1 MKLLV
6 TKPEDPK
13 ESRMD
18 VHQNA
23 RLTPRCRELLVA
35 RVLAGRCR
43 RAVARELGVSEKT
56 VQKWVGRFQREG
68 IAGLRDRSSR
78 PQRSPATTA
87 ETLQLAVVALRRQ
100 RFTLASIAS
109 QLSLSRSSV
118 ARICRRAGLSRLSQ
132 LDPVPHYPRYERA
145 QPGELLHLDVKK
157 LGRILRVGHRI
168 TGQRT
173 DTHRDAGWEYVHVA
187 IDDCSRV
194 AYCQV
199 LPDEEGVSACAFLRA
214 AVAYYAGLGVT
225 IREVLT
231 DNGVCYRAKNFA
243 ATCMDLGLK
252 HRRTR
257 PYTPR
262 TNGKAERFIQS
273 ALREWAY
280 ARAYGTSAQRIN
292 AMPRWLHGY
301 NWHRPHASLAGQPP
315 TSRLNLDRNNLLRLH
330 T

>member
-1 MKLLV
+1 
-6 TKPEDPK
+6 
-13 ESRMD
+13 MD

-35 RVLAGRCR
+35 RVLAGRHR
-43 RAVARELGVSEKT
+43 SVVARELGVSDKT
-56 VQKWVGRFQREG
+56 VSKWVGRFQREG
-68 IAGLRDRSSR
+68 VAGLRDRSSR
-78 PQRSPATTA
+78 PRRSPGATV

-100 RFTLASIAS
+100 RLTLSAIAA

-118 ARICRRAGLSRLSQ
+118 ARICRRAGLARLSQ
-132 LDPVPHYPRYERA
+132 LEPVPHYPRYERA
-145 QPGELLHLDVKK
+145 QPGELLHLDIKR
-157 LGRILRVGHRI
+157 LGRIVKVGHRI
-168 TGQRT
+168 TG
-173 DTHRDAGWEYVHVA
+173 DPRDRVDGAGWEYVHVA

-199 LPDEEGVSACAFLRA
+199 LPDEEGESACAFLRA
-214 AVAYYAGLGVT
+214 AVAYYAALGVT

-243 ATCMDLGLK
+243 ATCSALGLK

-280 ARAYGTSAQRIN
+280 ARAYGTSAQRIH
-292 AMPRWLHGY
+292 ALPRWIHGY

-315 TSRLNLDRNNLLRLH
+315 TSRLSLDRNNLLRLH
-330 T
+330 N

>member
-1 MKLLV
+1 
-6 TKPEDPK
+6 
-13 ESRMD
+13 MD

-35 RVLAGRCR
+35 RVLAGRHR
-43 RAVARELGVSEKT
+43 SVVARELGVSDKT
-56 VQKWVGRFQREG
+56 VSKWVGRFQREG
-68 IAGLRDRSSR
+68 VAGLRDRSSR
-78 PQRSPATTA
+78 PRRSPGATV

-100 RFTLASIAS
+100 RLTLSTIAA

-118 ARICRRAGLSRLSQ
+118 ARICRRAGLARLSQ
-132 LDPVPHYPRYERA
+132 LEPVPHYPRYERA
-145 QPGELLHLDVKK
+145 QPGELLHLDIKR
-157 LGRILRVGHRI
+157 LGRIVKVGHRI
-168 TGQRT
+168 TG
-173 DTHRDAGWEYVHVA
+173 DPRDRVDGAGWEYVHVA

-199 LPDEEGVSACAFLRA
+199 LPDEEGQSAGAFLRA
-214 AVAYYAGLGVT
+214 AVAYYAALGVT

-243 ATCMDLGLK
+243 ATCSALGLK

-292 AMPRWLHGY
+292 ALPRWIHGY

-315 TSRLNLDRNNLLRLH
+315 TSRLSLDRNNLLRLH
-330 T
+330 I

>member
-1 MKLLV
+1 
-6 TKPEDPK
+6 
-13 ESRMD
+13 MD

-35 RVLAGRCR
+35 RVLAGRHR
-43 RAVARELGVSEKT
+43 AAVARDLGVSEKT

-78 PQRSPATTA
+78 PQRSPSATA

-100 RFTLASIAS
+100 RLTLSAIAS

-118 ARICRRAGLSRLSQ
+118 ARICRRAGLSRLAQ
-132 LDPVPHYPRYERA
+132 LDPVPYYPRYERA

-168 TGQRT
+168 TGKRT

-214 AVAYYAGLGVT
+214 AVAYYAALGVT

-231 DNGVCYRAKNFA
+231 DNGVCYRARCFGE
-243 ATCMDLGLK
+243 TCADLGLR

-292 AMPRWLHGY
+292 AMPRWLHG
-301 NWHRPHASLAGQPP
+301 
-315 TSRLNLDRNNLLRLH
+315 
-330 T
+330 

>member
-1 MKLLV
+1 
-6 TKPEDPK
+6 
-13 ESRMD
+13 MD

-35 RVLAGRCR
+35 RVLAGRHR
-43 RAVARELGVSEKT
+43 SVVARELGVSDKT
-56 VQKWVGRFQREG
+56 VSKWVGRFQREG

-78 PQRSPATTA
+78 PRRSPGATV

-100 RFTLASIAS
+100 RLTLSAIAA

-118 ARICRRAGLSRLSQ
+118 ARICRRAGLARLSQ
-132 LDPVPHYPRYERA
+132 LEPVPHYPRYERA
-145 QPGELLHLDVKK
+145 QPGELLHLDIKR
-157 LGRILRVGHRI
+157 LGRIVKVGHRI
-168 TGQRT
+168 TG
-173 DTHRDAGWEYVHVA
+173 DPRDRVDGAGWEYVHVA

-199 LPDEEGVSACAFLRA
+199 LPDEEGESACAFLRA
-214 AVAYYAGLGVT
+214 AVAYYAALGVT

-243 ATCMDLGLK
+243 ATCSALGLK

-292 AMPRWLHGY
+292 ALPRWIHGY

-315 TSRLNLDRNNLLRLH
+315 TSRLSLDRNNLLRLH
-330 T
+330 N

>member
-1 MKLLV
+1 
-6 TKPEDPK
+6 
-13 ESRMD
+13 MD

-35 RVLAGRCR
+35 RVLAGRHR
-43 RAVARELGVSEKT
+43 SVVARELGVSDKT
-56 VQKWVGRFQREG
+56 VSKWVGRFQREG
-68 IAGLRDRSSR
+68 VAGLRDRSSR
-78 PQRSPATTA
+78 PRRSPGATV

-100 RFTLASIAS
+100 RLTLSTIAA

-118 ARICRRAGLSRLSQ
+118 ARICRRAGLARLSQ
-132 LDPVPHYPRYERA
+132 LEPVPHYPRYERA
-145 QPGELLHLDVKK
+145 QPGELLHLDIKR
-157 LGRILRVGHRI
+157 LGRIVKVGHRI
-168 TGQRT
+168 TG
-173 DTHRDAGWEYVHVA
+173 DPRDRVDGAGWEYVHVA

-199 LPDEEGVSACAFLRA
+199 LPDEEGESACAFLRA
-214 AVAYYAGLGVT
+214 AVAYYAALGVT

-243 ATCMDLGLK
+243 ATCSALGLK

-292 AMPRWLHGY
+292 ALPRWIHGY

-315 TSRLNLDRNNLLRLH
+315 TSRLSLDRNNLLRLH

>member
-1 MKLLV
+1 
-6 TKPEDPK
+6 
-13 ESRMD
+13 MD

-23 RLTPRCRELLVA
+23 RLTPHCRELLVG
-35 RVLAGRCR
+35 RVLAGRPRC
-43 RAVARELGVSEKT
+43 AVAQELGVSERT

-68 IAGLRDRSSR
+68 VAGLRDRSSR
-78 PQRSPATTA
+78 PKRSPHTTA
-87 ETLQLAVVALRRQ
+87 EPLQLAVLALRRQ
-100 RFTLASIAS
+100 RLTLAQIAA
-109 QLSLSRSSV
+109 QLALSRASV
-118 ARICRRAGLSRLSQ
+118 ARICRRAGLARLAQ
-132 LDPVPHYPRYERA
+132 LEPAPQYPRYERA
-145 QPGELLHLDVKK
+145 RPGELLHLDVKK

-173 DTHRDAGWEYVHVA
+173 ETHREAGWEYVHVA

-214 AVAYYAGLGVT
+214 AVAYYAALGVV

-231 DNGVCYRAKNFA
+231 DNGVCYRAKVFA
-243 ATCMDLGLK
+243 ATCAELGLT
-252 HRRTR
+252 HRCTR

-280 ARAYGTSAQRIN
+280 ARAYATSAQRIH
-292 AMPRWLHGY
+292 ALPRWLHGY
-301 NWHRPHASLAGQPP
+301 NWHRPHTSLAGQPP
-315 TSRLNLDRNNLLRLH
+315 TSRLNLDRNNRKLPRPANSVRLDSPA
-330 T
+330 

>member
-1 MKLLV
+1 
-6 TKPEDPK
+6 
-13 ESRMD
+13 MD

-35 RVLAGRCR
+35 RVLAGRQR
-43 RAVARELGVSEKT
+43 AAVARDLGVSEKT

-78 PQRSPATTA
+78 PQRSPSATA

-100 RFTLASIAS
+100 RLTLSAIAS

-118 ARICRRAGLSRLSQ
+118 ARICRRAGLSRLAQ
-132 LDPVPHYPRYERA
+132 LDPVPYYPRYERA

-168 TGQRT
+168 TGKRT

-214 AVAYYAGLGVT
+214 AVAYYAALGVT

-231 DNGVCYRAKNFA
+231 DNGVCYRARCFGE
-243 ATCMDLGLK
+243 TCADLGLR

-292 AMPRWLHGY
+292 ALPRWLHGY

-330 T
+330 S

>member
-1 MKLLV
+1 
-6 TKPEDPK
+6 
-13 ESRMD
+13 MD

-35 RVLAGRCR
+35 RVLAGRHR
-43 RAVARELGVSEKT
+43 SVVARELGVSDKT
-56 VQKWVGRFQREG
+56 VSKWVGRFLREG
-68 IAGLRDRSSR
+68 VAGLRDRSSR
-78 PQRSPATTA
+78 PRHSPAATV

-100 RFTLASIAS
+100 RLTLSAIAA

-118 ARICRRAGLSRLSQ
+118 ARICRRAGLARLSQ
-132 LDPVPHYPRYERA
+132 FERVPHYPRYERA
-145 QPGELLHLDVKK
+145 QPGELLHLDIKR
-157 LGRILRVGHRI
+157 LGRIVKVGHRI
-168 TGQRT
+168 TG
-173 DTHRDAGWEYVHVA
+173 DPRDRVDGAGWEYVHVA

-199 LPDEEGVSACAFLRA
+199 LPDEEGESACAFLRA
-214 AVAYYAGLGVT
+214 AVAYYAALGVT

-243 ATCMDLGLK
+243 ATCSALGLK

-292 AMPRWLHGY
+292 ALPRWIHGY

-315 TSRLNLDRNNLLRLH
+315 TSRLSLDRNNLLRLH
-330 T
+330 S

>member
-1 MKLLV
+1 
-6 TKPEDPK
+6 
-13 ESRMD
+13 MD

-35 RVLAGRCR
+35 RVLAGRHR
-43 RAVARELGVSEKT
+43 AAVARDLGVSEKT

-78 PQRSPATTA
+78 PQRSPSATA

-100 RFTLASIAS
+100 RLTLSAIAS

-118 ARICRRAGLSRLSQ
+118 ARICRRAGLSRLAQ
-132 LDPVPHYPRYERA
+132 LDPVPYYPRYERA

-168 TGQRT
+168 TGKRT

-199 LPDEEGVSACAFLRA
+199 LPDEEGVSASAFLRA
-214 AVAYYAGLGVT
+214 AVAYYAALGVT

-231 DNGVCYRAKNFA
+231 DNGVCYRARCFA
-243 ATCMDLGLK
+243 ATCTDLGLR

-330 T
+330 S

>member
-1 MKLLV
+1 
-6 TKPEDPK
+6 
-13 ESRMD
+13 MD

-35 RVLAGRCR
+35 RVLAGRHR
-43 RAVARELGVSEKT
+43 SVVARELGVSDKT
-56 VQKWVGRFQREG
+56 VSKWVGRFQREG
-68 IAGLRDRSSR
+68 VAGLRDRSSR
-78 PQRSPATTA
+78 PRRSPGATV

-100 RFTLASIAS
+100 RLTLSAIAA

-118 ARICRRAGLSRLSQ
+118 ARICRRAGLARLSQ
-132 LDPVPHYPRYERA
+132 LEPVPHYPRYERA
-145 QPGELLHLDVKK
+145 QPGELLHLDIKR
-157 LGRILRVGHRI
+157 LGRIVKVGHRI
-168 TGQRT
+168 TG
-173 DTHRDAGWEYVHVA
+173 DPRDRVDGAGWEYVHVA

-199 LPDEEGVSACAFLRA
+199 LPDEEGESACAFLRA
-214 AVAYYAGLGVT
+214 AVAYYAALGVT

-243 ATCMDLGLK
+243 ATCAALGLK

-292 AMPRWLHGY
+292 ALPRWIHGY

-315 TSRLNLDRNNLLRLH
+315 TSRLSLDRNNLLRLH

>member
-6 TKPEDPK
+6 TTPEVPR

-35 RVLAGRCR
+35 RVLAGRHR
-43 RAVARELGVSEKT
+43 SVVARELGVSDKT
-56 VQKWVGRFQREG
+56 VSKWVGRFQREG
-68 IAGLRDRSSR
+68 VAGLRDRSSR
-78 PQRSPATTA
+78 PRRSPGATV

-100 RFTLASIAS
+100 RLTLSAIAA

-118 ARICRRAGLSRLSQ
+118 ARICRRAGLARLSQ
-132 LDPVPHYPRYERA
+132 LEPVPHYPRYERA
-145 QPGELLHLDVKK
+145 QPGELLHLDIKR
-157 LGRILRVGHRI
+157 LGRIVKVGHRI
-168 TGQRT
+168 TG
-173 DTHRDAGWEYVHVA
+173 DPRDRVDGAGWEYVHVA

-199 LPDEEGVSACAFLRA
+199 LPDEEGESACAFLRA
-214 AVAYYAGLGVT
+214 AVAYYAALGVT

-243 ATCMDLGLK
+243 ATCSALGLK

-292 AMPRWLHGY
+292 ALPRWIHGY

-315 TSRLNLDRNNLLRLH
+315 TSRLSLDRNNLLRLH
-330 T
+330 N

>member
-1 MKLLV
+1 
-6 TKPEDPK
+6 
-13 ESRMD
+13 MD

-35 RVLAGRCR
+35 RVLAGRR
-43 RAVARELGVSEKT
+43 RAEVARELGVSEPT
-56 VQKWVGRFQREG
+56 VRKWVQRFQAEG
-68 IAGLRDRSSR
+68 VAGLRDRSSR
-78 PQRSPATTA
+78 PRRSPSATVA
-87 ETLQLAVVALRRQ
+87 TLQLAVVALRRQ
-100 RFTLASIAS
+100 RLTMATIAAQLA
-109 QLSLSRSSV
+109 LSRASV

-145 QPGELLHLDVKK
+145 RPGELLHLDVKK
-157 LGRILRVGHRI
+157 LGRILQVGHRI
-168 TGQRT
+168 TGDRRGQLNG
-173 DTHRDAGWEYVHVA
+173 AGWEYVHVA

-199 LPDEEGVSACAFLRA
+199 LADEEGVSASAFLRA

-231 DNGVCYRAKNFA
+231 DNGVCYRARCFA
-243 ATCMDLGLK
+243 DTCAELGIR

-280 ARAYGTSAQRIN
+280 ARAYGTSAQRIM
-292 AMPRWLHGY
+292 ALPRWLHAY

-315 TSRLNLDRNNLLRLH
+315 TSRLSLDRNNLLRLH
-330 T
+330 I

>member
-1 MKLLV
+1 
-6 TKPEDPK
+6 
-13 ESRMD
+13 MD

-35 RVLAGRCR
+35 RVLAGRHR
-43 RAVARELGVSEKT
+43 SVVARELGVSDKT
-56 VQKWVGRFQREG
+56 VSKWVGRFQREG
-68 IAGLRDRSSR
+68 VAGLRDRSSR
-78 PQRSPATTA
+78 PRRSPGATI

-100 RFTLASIAS
+100 RLTLSTIAA

-118 ARICRRAGLSRLSQ
+118 ARICRRAGLARLSQ
-132 LDPVPHYPRYERA
+132 LEPVPHYPRYERA
-145 QPGELLHLDVKK
+145 QPGELLHLDIKR
-157 LGRILRVGHRI
+157 LGRIVKVGHRI
-168 TGQRT
+168 TG
-173 DTHRDAGWEYVHVA
+173 DPRDRVDGAGWEYVHVA

-199 LPDEEGVSACAFLRA
+199 LPDEEGESACAFLRA
-214 AVAYYAGLGVT
+214 AVAYYAALGVT

-243 ATCMDLGLK
+243 ATCSALGLK

-292 AMPRWLHGY
+292 ALPRWIHGY

-315 TSRLNLDRNNLLRLH
+315 TSRLSLDRNNLLRLH

>member
-1 MKLLV
+1 
-6 TKPEDPK
+6 
-13 ESRMD
+13 MD

-35 RVLAGRCR
+35 RVLAGRHR
-43 RAVARELGVSEKT
+43 SVVARELGVSDKT
-56 VQKWVGRFQREG
+56 VSKWVGRFQREG
-68 IAGLRDRSSR
+68 VAGLRDRSSR
-78 PQRSPATTA
+78 PRRSPGATV

-100 RFTLASIAS
+100 RLTLSAIAA

-118 ARICRRAGLSRLSQ
+118 ARICRRAGLARLSQ
-132 LDPVPHYPRYERA
+132 LEPVPHYPRYERA
-145 QPGELLHLDVKK
+145 QPGELLHLDIKR
-157 LGRILRVGHRI
+157 LGRIVKVGHRI
-168 TGQRT
+168 TG
-173 DTHRDAGWEYVHVA
+173 DPRDRVDGAGWEYVHVA

-199 LPDEEGVSACAFLRA
+199 LPDEEGESACAFLRA
-214 AVAYYAGLGVT
+214 AVAYYAALGVT

-243 ATCMDLGLK
+243 ATCSALGLK

-273 ALREWAY
+273 ALREWDY

-292 AMPRWLHGY
+292 ALPRWIHGY

-315 TSRLNLDRNNLLRLH
+315 TSRLSLDRNNLLRLH
-330 T
+330 I

>member
-1 MKLLV
+1 
-6 TKPEDPK
+6 
-13 ESRMD
+13 MD

-35 RVLAGRCR
+35 RVLAGRHR
-43 RAVARELGVSEKT
+43 SAVARELGVSDKT
-56 VQKWVGRFQREG
+56 VSKWVGRFQREG
-68 IAGLRDRSSR
+68 VAGLRDRSSR
-78 PQRSPATTA
+78 PRRSPGATV

-100 RFTLASIAS
+100 RLSLAAIAA

-118 ARICRRAGLSRLSQ
+118 ARICRRAGLTRLSQ
-132 LDPVPHYPRYERA
+132 LEPVPHYPRYERA
-145 QPGELLHLDVKK
+145 QPGELLHLDIKR
-157 LGRILRVGHRI
+157 LGRIVKVGHRI
-168 TGQRT
+168 TG
-173 DTHRDAGWEYVHVA
+173 DPRDRVEGAGWEYVHVA

-199 LPDEEGVSACAFLRA
+199 LPDEEGESACAFLRA
-214 AVAYYAGLGVT
+214 AVAYYAALGVT

-243 ATCMDLGLK
+243 ATCSALGLK

-280 ARAYGTSAQRIN
+280 ARAHGTSAQRIN
-292 AMPRWLHGY
+292 ALPRWIHGY

-330 T
+330 S

>member
-1 MKLLV
+1 
-6 TKPEDPK
+6 
-13 ESRMD
+13 MD

-35 RVLAGRCR
+35 RVLAGRHR
-43 RAVARELGVSEKT
+43 SVVARELGVSDKT
-56 VQKWVGRFQREG
+56 VSKWVGRFQREG
-68 IAGLRDRSSR
+68 VAGLRDRSSR
-78 PQRSPATTA
+78 PRRSPGATV

-100 RFTLASIAS
+100 RLTLSAIAA

-118 ARICRRAGLSRLSQ
+118 ARICRRAGLARLSQ
-132 LDPVPHYPRYERA
+132 LEPVPHYPRYERA
-145 QPGELLHLDVKK
+145 QPGELLHLDIKR
-157 LGRILRVGHRI
+157 LGRIVKVGHRI
-168 TGQRT
+168 TG
-173 DTHRDAGWEYVHVA
+173 DPRDRVDGAGWEYVHVA

-199 LPDEEGVSACAFLRA
+199 LPDEEGESACAFLRA
-214 AVAYYAGLGVT
+214 AVAYYAALGVT

-243 ATCMDLGLK
+243 ATCSALGLK

-292 AMPRWLHGY
+292 ALPRWIHGY

-315 TSRLNLDRNNLLRLH
+315 TSRLSLDRNNLLRLH
-330 T
+330 S

>member
-1 MKLLV
+1 
-6 TKPEDPK
+6 
-13 ESRMD
+13 MD

-35 RVLAGRCR
+35 RVLAGRHR
-43 RAVARELGVSEKT
+43 SVVARELGVSDKT
-56 VQKWVGRFQREG
+56 VSKWVGRFQREG
-68 IAGLRDRSSR
+68 VAGLRDRSSR
-78 PQRSPATTA
+78 PRRSPGATV

-100 RFTLASIAS
+100 RLTLSAIAA

-118 ARICRRAGLSRLSQ
+118 ARICRRAGLARLSQ
-132 LDPVPHYPRYERA
+132 LEPVPHYPRYERA
-145 QPGELLHLDVKK
+145 QPGELLHLDIKR
-157 LGRILRVGHRI
+157 LGRIVKVGHRI
-168 TGQRT
+168 TG
-173 DTHRDAGWEYVHVA
+173 DPRDRVDGAGWEYVHVA

-199 LPDEEGVSACAFLRA
+199 LPDEEGVSASAFLRA
-214 AVAYYAGLGVT
+214 AVAYYAALGVT

-243 ATCMDLGLK
+243 ATCSALGLK

-292 AMPRWLHGY
+292 ALPRWIHGY

-315 TSRLNLDRNNLLRLH
+315 TSRLSLDRNNLLRLH

>member
-1 MKLLV
+1 
-6 TKPEDPK
+6 
-13 ESRMD
+13 MD

-35 RVLAGRCR
+35 RVLAGRHR
-43 RAVARELGVSEKT
+43 SVVARELGVSDKT
-56 VQKWVGRFQREG
+56 VSKWVGRFQREG
-68 IAGLRDRSSR
+68 VAGLRDRSSR
-78 PQRSPATTA
+78 PRRSPGATV

-100 RFTLASIAS
+100 RLTLSAIAA
-109 QLSLSRSSV
+109 QVSLSRSSV
-118 ARICRRAGLSRLSQ
+118 ARICRRAGLARLSQ
-132 LDPVPHYPRYERA
+132 LEPVPHYPRYERA
-145 QPGELLHLDVKK
+145 QPGELLHLDIKR
-157 LGRILRVGHRI
+157 LGRIVKVGHRI
-168 TGQRT
+168 TG
-173 DTHRDAGWEYVHVA
+173 DPRDRVDGAGWEYVHVA

-199 LPDEEGVSACAFLRA
+199 LPDEEGESACAFLRA
-214 AVAYYAGLGVT
+214 AVAYYAALGVT

-243 ATCMDLGLK
+243 ATCSALGLK

-292 AMPRWLHGY
+292 ALPRWIHGY

-315 TSRLNLDRNNLLRLH
+315 TSRLSLDRNNLLRLH
-330 T
+330 N

>member
-23 RLTPRCRELLVA
+23 RLTPRCRELLVT

-43 RAVARELGVSEKT
+43 RTVARELGVSEKT

-68 IAGLRDRSSR
+68 ITGLRDRSSR
-78 PQRSPATTA
+78 PRRSPAVTA
-87 ETLQLAVVALRRQ
+87 EALQLAVIALRRQ

-109 QLSLSRSSV
+109 QLLLSRSSV

-173 DTHRDAGWEYVHVA
+173 ETHRDAGWEYVHVA

-231 DNGVCYRAKNFA
+231 DNGVCYKARRFA
-243 ATCMDLGLK
+243 ETCAALGIRHL
-252 HRRTR
+252 RTR

-292 AMPRWLHGY
+292 ALPRWLHGY
-301 NWHRPHASLAGQPP
+301 NWHRPHTSLAGQPP

-330 T
+330 S

>member
-1 MKLLV
+1 
-6 TKPEDPK
+6 
-13 ESRMD
+13 MD

-35 RVLAGRCR
+35 RVLAGRHR
-43 RAVARELGVSEKT
+43 SVVARELGVSDKT
-56 VQKWVGRFQREG
+56 VSKWVGRFQREG
-68 IAGLRDRSSR
+68 VAGLRDRSSR
-78 PQRSPATTA
+78 PRRSPGATV

-100 RFTLASIAS
+100 RLTLSAIAA

-118 ARICRRAGLSRLSQ
+118 ARICRRAGLARLSQ
-132 LDPVPHYPRYERA
+132 LEPVPHYPRYERA
-145 QPGELLHLDVKK
+145 QPGELLHLDIKR
-157 LGRILRVGHRI
+157 LGRIVKVGHRI
-168 TGQRT
+168 TGDR
-173 DTHRDAGWEYVHVA
+173 RDRVDGAGWEYVHVA

-199 LPDEEGVSACAFLRA
+199 LPDEEGESACAFLRA
-214 AVAYYAGLGVT
+214 AVAYYAALGVT

-243 ATCMDLGLK
+243 ATCSALGLK

-257 PYTPR
+257 PYTPH

-292 AMPRWLHGY
+292 ALPRWIHGY

-315 TSRLNLDRNNLLRLH
+315 TSRLSLDRNNLLRLH

>member
-6 TKPEDPK
+6 TTPEVPR

-35 RVLAGRCR
+35 RVLAGRHR
-43 RAVARELGVSEKT
+43 SVVARELGVSDKT
-56 VQKWVGRFQREG
+56 VSKWVGRFQREG
-68 IAGLRDRSSR
+68 VAGLRDRSSR
-78 PQRSPATTA
+78 PRRSPGATV

-100 RFTLASIAS
+100 RLTLSAIAA

-118 ARICRRAGLSRLSQ
+118 ARICRRAGLARLSQ
-132 LDPVPHYPRYERA
+132 LEPVPHYPRYERA
-145 QPGELLHLDVKK
+145 QPGELLHLDIKR
-157 LGRILRVGHRI
+157 LGRIVKVGHRI
-168 TGQRT
+168 TG
-173 DTHRDAGWEYVHVA
+173 DPRDRVDGAGWEYVHVA

-199 LPDEEGVSACAFLRA
+199 LPDEEGESACAFLRA
-214 AVAYYAGLGVT
+214 AVAYYAALGVT

-243 ATCMDLGLK
+243 ATCSALGLK

-280 ARAYGTSAQRIN
+280 ARAYGTSAQRIH
-292 AMPRWLHGY
+292 ALPRWIHGY

-315 TSRLNLDRNNLLRLH
+315 TSRLSLDRNNLLRLH
-330 T
+330 N

>member
-1 MKLLV
+1 
-6 TKPEDPK
+6 
-13 ESRMD
+13 MD

-35 RVLAGRCR
+35 RVLAGRHR
-43 RAVARELGVSEKT
+43 SVVARELGVSDKT
-56 VQKWVGRFQREG
+56 VSKWVGRFQREG
-68 IAGLRDRSSR
+68 VAGLRDRSSR
-78 PQRSPATTA
+78 PRRSPGATV

-100 RFTLASIAS
+100 RLTLSAIAA

-118 ARICRRAGLSRLSQ
+118 ARICHRAGLARLSQ
-132 LDPVPHYPRYERA
+132 LEPVPHYPRYERA
-145 QPGELLHLDVKK
+145 QPGELLHLDIKR
-157 LGRILRVGHRI
+157 LGRIVKVGHRI
-168 TGQRT
+168 TG
-173 DTHRDAGWEYVHVA
+173 DPRDRVDGAGWEYVHVA

-199 LPDEEGVSACAFLRA
+199 LPDEEGESACAFLRA
-214 AVAYYAGLGVT
+214 AVAYYAALGVT

-243 ATCMDLGLK
+243 ATCSALGLK

-292 AMPRWLHGY
+292 ALPRWIHGY

-315 TSRLNLDRNNLLRLH
+315 TSRLSLDRNNLLRLH
-330 T
+330 I

>member
-43 RAVARELGVSEKT
+43 RTVALELGVSEKT

-68 IAGLRDRSSR
+68 ITGLRDRSSR
-78 PQRSPATTA
+78 PRRSPAVTA
-87 ETLQLAVVALRRQ
+87 EALQLAVVALRRQ

-109 QLSLSRSSV
+109 QLLLSRSSV

-132 LDPVPHYPRYERA
+132 LDPVPQYPRYERA

-168 TGQRT
+168 TGQRI

-231 DNGVCYRAKNFA
+231 DNGVCYRARRFA
-243 ATCMDLGLK
+243 ETCAALGIRHL
-252 HRRTR
+252 RTR

-292 AMPRWLHGY
+292 ALPRWLHGY
-301 NWHRPHASLAGQPP
+301 NWHRPHTSLAGQPP

-330 T
+330 S

>member
-1 MKLLV
+1 
-6 TKPEDPK
+6 
-13 ESRMD
+13 MD

-35 RVLAGRCR
+35 RVLAGRHR
-43 RAVARELGVSEKT
+43 SVVARELGVSDKT
-56 VQKWVGRFQREG
+56 VSKWVGRFQREG
-68 IAGLRDRSSR
+68 VAGLRDRSSR
-78 PQRSPATTA
+78 PRRSPGATV

-100 RFTLASIAS
+100 RLTLSAIAA

-118 ARICRRAGLSRLSQ
+118 ARICHRAGLARLSQ
-132 LDPVPHYPRYERA
+132 LEPVPHYPRYERA
-145 QPGELLHLDVKK
+145 QPGELLHLDIKR
-157 LGRILRVGHRI
+157 LGRIVKVGHRI
-168 TGQRT
+168 TG
-173 DTHRDAGWEYVHVA
+173 DPRDRVDGAGWEYVHVA

-199 LPDEEGVSACAFLRA
+199 LPDEEGESACAFLRA
-214 AVAYYAGLGVT
+214 AVAYYAALGVT

-243 ATCMDLGLK
+243 ATCSALGLK

-292 AMPRWLHGY
+292 ALPRWIHGY

-315 TSRLNLDRNNLLRLH
+315 TSRLSLDRNNLLRLH
-330 T
+330 N